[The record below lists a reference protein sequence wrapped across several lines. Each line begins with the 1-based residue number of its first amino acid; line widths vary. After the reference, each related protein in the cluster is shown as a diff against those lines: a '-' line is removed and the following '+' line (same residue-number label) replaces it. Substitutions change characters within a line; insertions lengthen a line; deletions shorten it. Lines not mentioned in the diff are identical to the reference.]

1 MGFMHAFNT
10 DIRLIFFALTL
21 WLSSVFAWAQTTASA
36 VVTTPQVRAE
46 LMAYAPQGVQ
56 AGQALWLGLQLKHQ
70 PGWHTYWLNPGDS
83 GLATQLKWQLPP
95 GMKAQELQWPTPR
108 MIPVGNMVNHGFEDT
123 VLLAVPVQI
132 SNSYQAVNNE
142 IKLQANWLVCK
153 QECIPQSGQF
163 VLKLPAQSSIAEHGD
178 SFETLIRSQPQTLSP
193 AAQKA
198 QLDDQLLKLS
208 IQGLPSQVQGH
219 SLKAYAQSPEVLAS
233 GLGMNNGGTW
243 QNGIWQMNAPLHR
256 MRSTKPRQLGLLL
269 VDETQTPAT
278 AWRVTLDVQGTWPK
292 EAAAAPVVSSVPASV
307 ADAPAPASTAA
318 LFTALI
324 GALVGGLLLNLM
336 PCVLPVL
343 AIKVLSLSKAHVS
356 AAERRG
362 IGSAYAAGVLVSMLS
377 LALLVMGLRA
387 AGSQLGW
394 GFQLQSP
401 VLVAALSLL
410 FTLIALNLAGLLEIR
425 GNWSGNLAVQLAR
438 HPLADA
444 FLSGVLAVVVAAPC
458 TAPFMGASVGVAFT
472 LQAWQGV
479 LIFVFLGAGLALP
492 FTLSAWLPATANWLP
507 RPGAWMQVLRQA
519 LAFPMWLTVVWL
531 LWVFARQ
538 TSSESAALW
547 LAALVLFT
555 GLVWSLSLTVHLR
568 HWLSG
573 LFIAALLCLVWLS
586 PPVWQ
591 ASAEVQNT
599 DAKSEVQWQSWSEQ
613 KVQTALQQGQ
623 PVFVDFTAAWC
634 VTCQVNKQ
642 STLRNA
648 QVLQAFAYRNVLLLQ
663 ADWTRQDPAI
673 SKALTALGRSGVP
686 VYVLHV
692 PGKPPQ
698 VLSELL
704 SPDLVIKAI
713 QSLGSKKLG
722 SDTN

>member
-1 MGFMHAFNT
+1 MGFMHAFKT
-10 DIRLIFFALTL
+10 DIRPIFFALTL
-21 WLSSVFAWAQTTASA
+21 LLSSVFAWAQTTASA

-56 AGQALWLGLQLKHQ
+56 AGQALWVGLQIKHQ
-70 PGWHTYWLNPGDS
+70 PGWHTYWQNPGDS
-83 GLATQLKWQLPP
+83 GLATQLNWQLPP
-95 GMKAQELQWPTPR
+95 GMKAQELLWPIPR

-123 VLLAVPVQI
+123 VLLAVPVQV
-132 SNSYQAVNNE
+132 SKSYQAVNNE
-142 IKLQANWLVCK
+142 IKLQADWLVCK

-178 SFETLIRSQPQTLSP
+178 SFETLIRSQPQALSP
-193 AAQKA
+193 ALQKA
-198 QLDDQLLKLS
+198 SLNDQALKLS
-208 IQGLPSQVQGH
+208 IQGLPSQVHGH
-219 SLKAYAQSPEVLAS
+219 ALKAYAQSPEVLAS
-233 GLGMNNGGTW
+233 GLGLNGGGSW
-243 QNGIWQMNAPLHR
+243 QDGVWQMNAPLHR
-256 MRSTKPRQLGLLL
+256 MRSTEPRQLGLLL
-269 VDETQTPAT
+269 VDETQTPTA
-278 AWRVTLDVQGTWPK
+278 AWRVTLDIQGTWPK
-292 EAAAAPVVSSVPASV
+292 EAAAAPVVSSVPTSV
-307 ADAPAPASTAA
+307 AEAPAPASTAA

-324 GALVGGLLLNLM
+324 GALLGGLLLNLM

-343 AIKVLSLSKAHVS
+343 AIKVLSLSKTNAS

-362 IGSAYAAGVLVSMLS
+362 IGTAYAAGVLVSMLG

-425 GNWSGNLAVQLAR
+425 GDWSGHLAVQLAR

-472 LQAWQGV
+472 LPVWQGV

-538 TSSESAALW
+538 TSSEAAALW

-573 LFIAALLCLVWLS
+573 LFIAALLSLAWLSQPVWLAGS
-586 PPVWQ
+586 E
-591 ASAEVQNT
+591 SQNA
-599 DAKSEVQWQSWSEQ
+599 DAKSEAQWQSWSEQ

-642 STLRNA
+642 STLRNP
-648 QVLQAFAYRNVLLLQ
+648 QVLQAFADRNVLLLQ

-704 SPDLVIKAI
+704 SPDLVFKAI
-713 QSLGSKKLG
+713 QSLGSD
-722 SDTN
+722 SN

>member
-1 MGFMHAFNT
+1 MGFMHAFKT
-10 DIRLIFFALTL
+10 DIRPIFFALTL
-21 WLSSVFAWAQTTASA
+21 WLSSVFAWAQTTTSP

-56 AGQALWLGLQLKHQ
+56 AGQALWVGLQIKHQ
-70 PGWHTYWLNPGDS
+70 PGWHTYWQNPGDS
-83 GLATQLKWQLPP
+83 GLATQLNWHLPP
-95 GMKAQELQWPTPR
+95 GMKAQELLWPTPR

-123 VLLAVPVQI
+123 VLLAVPVQV
-132 SNSYQAVNNE
+132 SKSYQTVNNE
-142 IKLQANWLVCK
+142 IKLQADWLVCK

-193 AAQKA
+193 AVQKA

-208 IQGLPSQVQGH
+208 IQGLPSHVHGH
-219 SLKAYAQSPEVLAS
+219 TLKAYAQSPEVLAS

-243 QNGIWQMNAPLHR
+243 QNGVWQMNAPLHR
-256 MRSTKPRQLGLLL
+256 MRSTEPGQLGLLL
-269 VDETQTPAT
+269 VDETQSPAT

-343 AIKVLSLSKAHVS
+343 AIKVLSLSKASVS

-472 LQAWQGV
+472 LPAWQGV

-538 TSSESAALW
+538 TSSEAAALW

-555 GLVWSLSLTVHLR
+555 GLVWSLSLTGHLR
-568 HWLSG
+568 HWLCG

-591 ASAEVQNT
+591 ASAKVQNA
-599 DAKSEVQWQSWSEQ
+599 DAKSEAQWQSWSEQ

-623 PVFVDFTAAWC
+623 SVFVDFTAAWC

-642 STLRNA
+642 STLRNS
-648 QVLQAFAYRNVLLLQ
+648 QVLQAFADRNVLLLQ
-663 ADWTRQDPAI
+663 ADWTRQDPTI

-713 QSLGSKKLG
+713 QSLGSSLG
-722 SDTN
+722 SDSN

>member
-1 MGFMHAFNT
+1 MGFMHAFKT
-10 DIRLIFFALTL
+10 DIRPIFFALTL
-21 WLSSVFAWAQTTASA
+21 LLSSVFAWAQTTASA

-56 AGQALWLGLQLKHQ
+56 AGQALWVGLQIKHQ
-70 PGWHTYWLNPGDS
+70 PGWHTYWQNPGDS
-83 GLATQLKWQLPP
+83 GLATQLNWQLPP
-95 GMKAQELQWPTPR
+95 GMKAQELLWPIPR

-123 VLLAVPVQI
+123 VLLAVPVQV
-132 SNSYQAVNNE
+132 SKSYQAVNNE
-142 IKLQANWLVCK
+142 IKLQADWLVCK

-178 SFETLIRSQPQTLSP
+178 SFETLIRSQPQALSP
-193 AAQKA
+193 ALQKVS
-198 QLDDQLLKLS
+198 LDDQALKLS
-208 IQGLPSQVQGH
+208 IQGLPSQVHGH
-219 SLKAYAQSPEVLAS
+219 ALKAYAQSPEVLAS
-233 GLGMNNGGTW
+233 GLGLNGGGSW
-243 QNGIWQMNAPLHR
+243 QDGVWQMNAPLHR
-256 MRSTKPRQLGLLL
+256 MRSTEPRQLGLLL
-269 VDETQTPAT
+269 VDETQTPTA
-278 AWRVTLDVQGTWPK
+278 AWRVTLDIQGTWPK
-292 EAAAAPVVSSVPASV
+292 EAAAAPVVSSVPTSV
-307 ADAPAPASTAA
+307 AEAPAPASTAA

-324 GALVGGLLLNLM
+324 GALLGGLLLNLM

-343 AIKVLSLSKAHVS
+343 AIKVLSLSKTNAS

-362 IGSAYAAGVLVSMLS
+362 IGTAYAAGVLVSMLG

-425 GNWSGNLAVQLAR
+425 GDWSGHLAVQLAR

-472 LQAWQGV
+472 LPVWQGV

-538 TSSESAALW
+538 TSSEAAALW

-555 GLVWSLSLTVHLR
+555 GLVWSLRLTVHLR

-573 LFIAALLCLVWLS
+573 LFIAALLSLAWLSQPVWLAGS
-586 PPVWQ
+586 E
-591 ASAEVQNT
+591 SQNA
-599 DAKSEVQWQSWSEQ
+599 DAKSEAQWQSWSEQ

-642 STLRNA
+642 STLRNP
-648 QVLQAFAYRNVLLLQ
+648 QVLQAFADRNVLLLQ

-704 SPDLVIKAI
+704 SPDLVFKAI
-713 QSLGSKKLG
+713 QSLGSD
-722 SDTN
+722 SN

>member
-1 MGFMHAFNT
+1 MG
-10 DIRLIFFALTL
+10 
-21 WLSSVFAWAQTTASA
+21 V
-36 VVTTPQVRAE
+36 
-46 LMAYAPQGVQ
+46 
-56 AGQALWLGLQLKHQ
+56 
-70 PGWHTYWLNPGDS
+70 
-83 GLATQLKWQLPP
+83 
-95 GMKAQELQWPTPR
+95 
-108 MIPVGNMVNHGFEDT
+108 
-123 VLLAVPVQI
+123 
-132 SNSYQAVNNE
+132 
-142 IKLQANWLVCK
+142 
-153 QECIPQSGQF
+153 
-163 VLKLPAQSSIAEHGD
+163 
-178 SFETLIRSQPQTLSP
+178 
-193 AAQKA
+193 
-198 QLDDQLLKLS
+198 
-208 IQGLPSQVQGH
+208 
-219 SLKAYAQSPEVLAS
+219 
-233 GLGMNNGGTW
+233 
-243 QNGIWQMNAPLHR
+243 
-256 MRSTKPRQLGLLL
+256 
-269 VDETQTPAT
+269 
-278 AWRVTLDVQGTWPK
+278 
-292 EAAAAPVVSSVPASV
+292 
-307 ADAPAPASTAA
+307 
-318 LFTALI
+318 
-324 GALVGGLLLNLM
+324 
-336 PCVLPVL
+336 
-343 AIKVLSLSKAHVS
+343 
-356 AAERRG
+356 
-362 IGSAYAAGVLVSMLS
+362 
-377 LALLVMGLRA
+377 RA

-425 GNWSGNLAVQLAR
+425 GDWSGNLAVQMAR

-472 LQAWQGV
+472 LPLWQGV

-538 TSSESAALW
+538 TSAEAAALW

-555 GLVWSLSLTVHLR
+555 GLVWSLSLTVYLR

-586 PPVWQ
+586 QPVWQ
-591 ASAEVQNT
+591 AGSDVQNADT
-599 DAKSEVQWQSWSEQ
+599 KSEAQWQSWSEQ

-642 STLRNA
+642 STLRNP
-648 QVLQAFAYRNVLLLQ
+648 QVLQAFADRNVLLLQ
-663 ADWTRQDPAI
+663 ADWTRRDPAI

-713 QSLGSKKLG
+713 QSLGSD
-722 SDTN
+722 SN

>member
-1 MGFMHAFNT
+1 MGFMYALKT
-10 DIRLIFFALTL
+10 EIRHTFYALTL
-21 WLSSVFAWAQTTASA
+21 LLSSACAFAQTSPSA

-56 AGQALWLGLQLKHQ
+56 AGQALWVGLQIKHQ
-70 PGWHTYWLNPGDS
+70 PGWHTYWQNPGDS
-83 GLATQLKWQLPP
+83 GLATQLSWQLPP
-95 GMKAQELQWPTPR
+95 GMKAEELLWPIPR

-132 SNSYQAVNNE
+132 SKSYQIVNNE
-142 IKLQANWLVCK
+142 IQLQADWLVCK

-163 VLKLPAQSSIAEHGD
+163 VLKLPAQSSIADHSD
-178 SFETLIRSQPQTLSP
+178 SFETLIRSQPKALSP
-193 AAQKA
+193 ALQKA
-198 QLDDQLLKLS
+198 ELDDQGLKLS
-208 IQGLPSQVQGH
+208 IQGLPSQVHGH
-219 SLKAYAQSPEVLAS
+219 ALKAYAQSPEVLAS
-233 GLGMNNGGTW
+233 GLGLNGGGSW
-243 QNGIWQMNAPLHR
+243 QNGVWQMNAALHL
-256 MRSTKPRQLGLLL
+256 MRSTEPRQLGLLV
-269 VDETQTPAT
+269 VDESQTPAA
-278 AWRVTLDVQGTWPK
+278 AWRVTLDVQGPWPK
-292 EAAAAPVVSSVPASV
+292 EAAAAPAVSSVPTSV
-307 ADAPAPASTAA
+307 AHAPASTVA
-318 LFTALI
+318 LITALL

-343 AIKVLSLSKAHVS
+343 AIKVLSLSKTNAS

-362 IGSAYAAGVLVSMLS
+362 IGSAYGAGVLVSMLG

-401 VLVAALSLL
+401 VLVASLSLL

-472 LQAWQGV
+472 LPAWQGV
-479 LIFVFLGAGLALP
+479 LIFVFLGVGLALP
-492 FTLSAWLPATANWLP
+492 FTLSAWLPATAQWLP

-538 TSSESAALW
+538 TSSEAAALW

-573 LFIAALLCLVWLS
+573 FFVAALLSLVWLS
-586 PPVWQ
+586 QPLWQ
-591 ASAEVQNT
+591 AS
-599 DAKSEVQWQSWSEQ
+599 SEVNSAAAKPETQWQNWSEQ
-613 KVQTALQQGQ
+613 KVQSALQQGQ

-648 QVLQAFAYRNVLLLQ
+648 QVLQAFADRNVLLLQ

-673 SKALTALGRSGVP
+673 SKALNTLGRSGVP

-704 SPDLVIKAI
+704 SPDLVLRAL
-713 QSLGSKKLG
+713 QKLG

>member
-1 MGFMHAFNT
+1 MGFMHAFKT
-10 DIRLIFFALTL
+10 DIRHTFYALTL
-21 WLSSVFAWAQTTASA
+21 LLNSAWAQTTPSA

-46 LMAYAPQGVQ
+46 LMAYAPQGLQ
-56 AGQALWLGLQLKHQ
+56 AGQPLWVGLQLKHQ
-70 PGWHTYWLNPGDS
+70 PGWHTYWQNPGDS
-83 GLATQLKWQLPP
+83 GLATQLNWQFPP
-95 GMKAQELQWPTPR
+95 GMKALELLWPTPR

-123 VLLAVPVQI
+123 VLLAVPVQF
-132 SNSYQAVNNE
+132 SKSYQADNNE
-142 IKLQANWLVCK
+142 IRLQADWLVCK

-163 VLKLPAQSSIAEHGD
+163 VLKLPTQSSIAGHSD
-178 SFETLIRSQPQTLSP
+178 SFETLIRSQPKALSP
-193 AAQKA
+193 ALQKA
-198 QLDDQLLKLS
+198 SLDEQALKLS
-208 IQGLPSQVQGH
+208 IQGLPSHVQGH
-219 SLKAYAQSPEVLAS
+219 DLKAYAQSPEVLAS
-233 GLGMNNGGTW
+233 GLGLNGGGSW
-243 QNGIWQMNAPLHR
+243 QDGVWQINAALHR
-256 MRSTKPRQLGLLL
+256 MRSTEPRQLGLLL
-269 VDETQTPAT
+269 VDETQTPAA
-278 AWRVTLDVQGTWPK
+278 AWRVTLDIQGTWPK
-292 EAAAAPVVSSVPASV
+292 EAAAAPVVSSVPTSV
-307 ADAPAPASTAA
+307 AHTPAPATTVA
-318 LFTALI
+318 LLTALI

-343 AIKVLSLSKAHVS
+343 AIKVLSLSKTSAS

-362 IGSAYAAGVLVSMLS
+362 IGTAYAAGVLVSMLG

-401 VLVAALSLL
+401 VLVAGLSLL

-472 LQAWQGV
+472 LPAWQGV

-492 FTLSAWLPATANWLP
+492 FTLSAWLPATARWLP

-538 TSSESAALW
+538 TSSEAAALW
-547 LAALVLFT
+547 LAVLVLFT

-573 LFIAALLCLVWLS
+573 FFFAALLGLVWLS
-586 PPVWQ
+586 QPLWQ
-591 ASAEVQNT
+591 LSSVAQSANNT
-599 DAKSEVQWQSWSEQ
+599 SEAQWQNWSEQ
-613 KVQTALQQGQ
+613 KVQTALQQDQ
-623 PVFVDFTAAWC
+623 TVFVDFTAAWC

-648 QVLQAFAYRNVLLLQ
+648 QVLQAFADRNVLLLQ

-673 SKALTALGRSGVP
+673 SKALNALGRSGVP

-692 PGKPPQ
+692 PGKSPL

-704 SPDLVIKAI
+704 TPDLVL
-713 QSLGSKKLG
+713 QVLQQMG
-722 SDTN
+722 SDSN

>member
-1 MGFMHAFNT
+1 MGFMHAFKT
-10 DIRLIFFALTL
+10 DIRHTFYALTL
-21 WLSSVFAWAQTTASA
+21 LLNSAWAQTTPSA

-46 LMAYAPQGVQ
+46 LMAYAPQGLQ
-56 AGQALWLGLQLKHQ
+56 AGQPLWVGLQLKHQ
-70 PGWHTYWLNPGDS
+70 PGWHTYWQNPGDS
-83 GLATQLKWQLPP
+83 GLATQLNWQFPP
-95 GMKAQELQWPTPR
+95 GMKALELLWPTPR

-123 VLLAVPVQI
+123 VLLAVPVQF
-132 SNSYQAVNNE
+132 SKSYQADNNE
-142 IKLQANWLVCK
+142 IRLQADWLVCK

-163 VLKLPAQSSIAEHGD
+163 VLKLPTQSSIGDHSD
-178 SFETLIRSQPQTLSP
+178 SFETLIRSQPKALSP
-193 AAQKA
+193 ALQKA
-198 QLDDQLLKLS
+198 SLDEQALKLS
-208 IQGLPSQVQGH
+208 IQGLPSHVQGH
-219 SLKAYAQSPEVLAS
+219 DLKAYAQSPEVLAS
-233 GLGMNNGGTW
+233 GLGLNGGGSW
-243 QNGIWQMNAPLHR
+243 QDGVWQINAALHR
-256 MRSTKPRQLGLLL
+256 MRSTEPRQLGLLL
-269 VDETQTPAT
+269 VDETQTPAA
-278 AWRVTLDVQGTWPK
+278 AWRVTLDIQGTWPK
-292 EAAAAPVVSSVPASV
+292 EAAAAPVVSSVPTSV
-307 ADAPAPASTAA
+307 AHTPAPATTVA
-318 LFTALI
+318 LLTALI

-343 AIKVLSLSKAHVS
+343 AIKVLSLSKTSAS

-362 IGSAYAAGVLVSMLS
+362 IGTAYAAGVLVSMLG

-401 VLVAALSLL
+401 VLVAGLSLL

-472 LQAWQGV
+472 LPAWQGV

-492 FTLSAWLPATANWLP
+492 FTLSAWLPATARWLP

-538 TSSESAALW
+538 TSSEAAALW
-547 LAALVLFT
+547 LAVLVLFT

-573 LFIAALLCLVWLS
+573 FFFAALLGLVWLS
-586 PPVWQ
+586 QPLWQ
-591 ASAEVQNT
+591 LSSVAQSANNT
-599 DAKSEVQWQSWSEQ
+599 SEAQWQNWSEQ
-613 KVQTALQQGQ
+613 KVQTALQQDQ
-623 PVFVDFTAAWC
+623 TVFVDFTAAWC

-642 STLRNA
+642 STLHNA
-648 QVLQAFAYRNVLLLQ
+648 QVLKAFADRNVLLLQ

-673 SKALTALGRSGVP
+673 SKALNALGRSGVP

-692 PGKPPQ
+692 PGKSPL

-704 SPDLVIKAI
+704 TPDLVL
-713 QSLGSKKLG
+713 QVLQQMGSG
-722 SDTN
+722 SN

>member
-10 DIRLIFFALTL
+10 DIRPIFFALTL

-36 VVTTPQVRAE
+36 VVTTLQVRAE

-56 AGQALWLGLQLKHQ
+56 AGQALWLGLQLKLQ

-83 GLATQLKWQLPP
+83 GLATQLNWQLPP
-95 GMKAQELQWPTPR
+95 GMKAQELLWPTPR

-123 VLLAVPVQI
+123 VLLAVPVQV
-132 SNSYQAVNNE
+132 SKSYQAVNNE

-178 SFETLIRSQPQTLSP
+178 SFETLIRNQPQTLSP
-193 AAQKA
+193 AIQKA

-208 IQGLPSQVQGH
+208 IQGLPSQVHGH
-219 SLKAYAQSPEVLAS
+219 ALKAYAQSPEVLAS
-233 GLGMNNGGTW
+233 GLGLNGSGSW
-243 QNGIWQMNAPLHR
+243 QDGVWHMNAPLHR
-256 MRSTKPRQLGLLL
+256 MRSTEPRQLGLLL
-269 VDETQTPAT
+269 VDETQTPAA

-318 LFTALI
+318 LFTALM

-425 GNWSGNLAVQLAR
+425 GDWSGNLAVQMAR

-472 LQAWQGV
+472 LPLWQGV

-538 TSSESAALW
+538 TSAEAAALW

-555 GLVWSLSLTVHLR
+555 GLVWSLSLTVYLR

-586 PPVWQ
+586 QPVWQ
-591 ASAEVQNT
+591 AGSDVQNADT
-599 DAKSEVQWQSWSEQ
+599 KSEAQWQSWSEQ

-642 STLRNA
+642 STLRNP
-648 QVLQAFAYRNVLLLQ
+648 QVLQAFADRNVLLLQ
-663 ADWTRQDPAI
+663 ADWTRRDPAI

-713 QSLGSKKLG
+713 QSLGSD
-722 SDTN
+722 SN